1 MKFQCGE
8 CKKYFTI
15 NNIHT
20 ANNDLEFQC
29 DNCTN
34 QFTINRNLAF
44 SSSSKNSNI
53 LCENCGKLIPEVNKV
68 CEFCNLILNKTHE
81 ELRIDNKDYE
91 SLEINAKGAVCSIHS
106 GKKLSKTK
114 TLMPLITITVVVILI
129 AFAGYIFLPIID
141 TVQSQNPERIE
152 TQIVIMQSGQTYYAN
167 EVEKDGVYLRITNKN
182 GSTSKVLKR
191 NVLQISKAVIE
202 K

>member
-1 MKFQCGE
+1 MKFKCGE

-20 ANNDLEFQC
+20 INNDLEFQC

-44 SSSSKNSNI
+44 SSSSKNSEV
-53 LCENCGKLIPEVNKV
+53 LCENCGKLIPEAKKV

-81 ELRIDNKDYE
+81 EFRIDNKDYE
-91 SLEINAKGAVCSIHS
+91 SLEINANGAICNIHS
-106 GKKLSKTK
+106 GKKLSKRKSSMT
-114 TLMPLITITVVVILI
+114 LITVTALAITI
-129 AFAGYIFLPIID
+129 ALAGYFFLPIIN
-141 TVQSQNPERIE
+141 TVQSQDSDRIE

-167 EVEKDGVYLRITNKN
+167 KIVKDGVYLRITNKN
-182 GSTSKVLKR
+182 GSTSKVLKS
-191 NVLQISKAVIE
+191 NILQISKAVIE
-202 K
+202 E